1 MIPPVFRWFF
11 CAQKQKSRSLK
22 CTNLA
27 MSIYGIFVLPLPRI
41 SFYSCIFLFRKFI
54 PIFWWFFVKSYPS
67 WNGRNNSVSLVEKQ
81 RAFGFYRNNNS
92 GHNRCELLTLEIYF
106 LESVWSSIG
115 NETWARS
122 GIAIVVPMK
131 ISEGARS
138 FSRQHKTLIIS
149 PIPAEGSPNFCTK
162 NITKILQKP
171 FLCYEIKKFPKNL

>member
-1 MIPPVFRWFF
+1 MPPVFRWFF

-22 CTNLA
+22 WTNLA
-27 MSIYGIFVLPLPRI
+27 MSIYGLFVLPLPRI

-67 WNGRNNSVSLVEKQ
+67 WNGRNNSVSPVEKR

-115 NETWARS
+115 NETVARS

-131 ISEGARS
+131 ISECARS
-138 FSRQHKTLIIS
+138 FSKQHKTPHCFSHSSRRVL
-149 PIPAEGSPNFCTK
+149 FWR
-162 NITKILQKP
+162 
-171 FLCYEIKKFPKNL
+171 KFAFRWLDFFMKRNTVIFQENLSG

>member
-1 MIPPVFRWFF
+1 
-11 CAQKQKSRSLK
+11 
-22 CTNLA
+22 
-27 MSIYGIFVLPLPRI
+27 MSIYGLFVLPLPRI

-67 WNGRNNSVSLVEKQ
+67 WNGRNNSVSSVGKR

-92 GHNRCELLTLEIYF
+92 GYNRCELLTLEIYF

-115 NETWARS
+115 NETVARS

-138 FSRQHKTLIIS
+138 FSKQHKTPHCFSYSSRRVL
-149 PIPAEGSPNFCTK
+149 FWR
-162 NITKILQKP
+162 
-171 FLCYEIKKFPKNL
+171 KFAFRWLDFFMKRNTVIFQENLSG

>member
-1 MIPPVFRWFF
+1 MHKFGHVHIWYI
-11 CAQKQKSRSLK
+11 C
-22 CTNLA
+22 
-27 MSIYGIFVLPLPRI
+27 PLPPKN
-41 SFYSCIFLFRKFI
+41 FLLFLYFFSKLVSK
-54 PIFWWFFVKSYPS
+54 FWWFFVRSCPS
-67 WNGRNNSVSLVEKQ
+67 WNGRNNSVSPVEKR

-138 FSRQHKTLIIS
+138 FSKQHQSLNCFSHSSQRLTSYL
-149 PIPAEGSPNFCTK
+149 TK